1 MFDYTLIRSDRKT
14 LGIEIDRS
22 GRLIVRAPQRMPQA
36 EIERFL
42 QTKEAWIK
50 EKQTEMLNRQ
60 NTVLPADA
68 DVLWYFGKQY
78 PMIRSDGKTPVVS
91 DTAITVPGSWNKSEI
106 IRWYGQDLRLYL
118 NERLP
123 YWIAQ
128 TGLHPTG
135 CHITSARGRWGS
147 CSGKKSVNFAW
158 RLVFCPP
165 DEIDYVIIHELCH
178 IRHMNHSDAFWS
190 LVSQYDPVYKV
201 HKQWLRDHAAL
212 MDLFI

>member
-22 GRLIVRAPQRMPQA
+22 GSLIVRAPRRMSQT

-50 EKQTEMLNRQ
+50 EKQALMQERQHEVNRVDS
-60 NTVLPADA
+60 NT
-68 DVLWYFGKQY
+68 LWYFGKQY
-78 PMIRSDGKTPVVS
+78 PVMHSDCKTPEVITDSIVVPSRWNQS
-91 DTAITVPGSWNKSEI
+91 DLV
-106 IRWYGQDLRLYL
+106 RWYGQELRRFL
-118 NERLP
+118 NEHLS
-123 YWIAQ
+123 YWAAQ
-128 TGLHPTG
+128 TGLRPTS
-135 CHITSARGRWGS
+135 CHITGARGRWGS

-165 DEIDYVIIHELCH
+165 EVIDYVIIHELCH
-178 IRHMNHSDAFWS
+178 IRHMNHSAAFWT
-190 LVSQYDPVYKV
+190 LVAQFDPAYID
-201 HKQWLRDHAAL
+201 HKQWLRDHAGL